1 MPPLSSVP
9 SRKGGRAKKKGK
21 ERGREQEQAPDDN
34 GDTGDSSNDQNSHN
48 RLSITIPPPSTVILP
63 PSPVPT
69 STVPSSTSA
78 SISAASSSKRKSSAL
93 DEGSS
98 LQSASASLA
107 KKQKSHIS
115 VSAIDGVK
123 DGLNNISSS
132 IRDMTSERKF
142 CRMDKQTHHIKGAQK
157 ASASS
162 PKQEATLLAQQLE
175 KKLGP
180 ERMVALV
187 DLFLTNVETA
197 QVYTV

>member
-1 MPPLSSVP
+1 MFKRVGFRHYDRMQPLMGKLPVRGKRAFRPSQQSRGAIANMPPPSSVP

-78 SISAASSSKRKSSAL
+78 SISSASSSKRKSSAL

-107 KKQKSHIS
+107 KKQKSRTS

-142 CRMDKQTHHIKGAQK
+142 R
-157 ASASS
+157 
-162 PKQEATLLAQQLE
+162 
-175 KKLGP
+175 
-180 ERMVALV
+180 
-187 DLFLTNVETA
+187 
-197 QVYTV
+197 